1 MSRDGGGVKGGID
14 GRAGRR
20 RLGVRVSLLALL
32 AAVTVAASAPA
43 PPVAKPDADA
53 PVAAK
58 PAAGDGGSDQP
69 RATMDRV
76 FEALRVLLPL
86 SLDAKRFASPENQ
99 PAIAKEIEALAGA
112 ANALESHGANRDRGF
127 RFLSGSLASDVEEIR
142 QRYRFG
148 RLEEARFFVLE
159 STRNCV
165 ACHSRLP
172 SAQDFPLGSKLLD
185 RVDMKSLSSHERSQL
200 YVATRQFDKALASWE
215 SLFADPGI
223 VSAAQLDVGGYLND
237 YLAIAIRVKG
247 DYGRARRAL
256 EVVRARKDVPDYLK
270 PQLDAWVRD
279 LAGFEHAPP
288 DWKDLGTARKLA
300 DRKPSGDV
308 EGDALSATITDLVAS
323 SLLLRFID
331 HLGGAPGHDA
341 QLAEAY
347 YLLGKVE
354 ARSADSF
361 WVPQAPFHLEI
372 AIRLDPKGP
381 HAEEALRLYEEQ
393 MAFGYGGIESD
404 VLPVDLWTNLDELRK
419 LVETGGP

>member
-1 MSRDGGGVKGGID
+1 V
-14 GRAGRR
+14 
-20 RLGVRVSLLALL
+20 LLASL
-32 AAVTVAASAPA
+32 VSVAAGPVGATAEKASGAKAPA
-43 PPVAKPDADA
+43 EKPSAATA
-53 PVAAK
+53 PAEE
-58 PAAGDGGSDQP
+58 QP

-76 FEALRVLLPL
+76 FAALRVLLPL
-86 SLDAKRFASPENQ
+86 SLDPKRFSSKEEQAV
-99 PAIAKEIEALAGA
+99 IAAQIEALAGA
-112 ANALESHGANRDRGF
+112 AHALENHGANRDRGF

-159 STRNCV
+159 ATRNCV

-172 SAQDFPLGSKLLD
+172 SAKDFPLGSKLLENI
-185 RVDMKSLSSHERSQL
+185 DMESLSSHERSQL
-200 YVATRQFDKALASWE
+200 YVATRQFDKALQSWE
-215 SLFADPGI
+215 SLFADDSI
-223 VSAAQLDVGGYLND
+223 VSASQLDVGGYLND

-247 DYGRARRAL
+247 DYGRARRSI

-279 LAGFEHAPP
+279 LARFERKPP
-288 DWKDLGTARKLA
+288 GWKDLTTARELA
-300 DRKPSGDV
+300 DQKSTGDV

-331 HLGGAPGHDA
+331 EMGGAPGHDA

-347 YLLGKVE
+347 YWLGKVE
-354 ARSADSF
+354 SRSADSF

-381 HAEEALRLYEEQ
+381 HAEEALRLLEEQ

-404 VLPVDLWTNLDELRK
+404 VLPVDLWTNLEELRA
-419 LVETGGP
+419 LVDTGGS